1 MAEFNLVGSPEPF
14 LHVSMRQGEKVVDN
28 CNFFAIDQL
37 DSLSESELYDL
48 MLQEF
53 PQWLEQ
59 AKAKQILN

>member
-1 MAEFNLVGSPEPF
+1 MLFRSGIL
-14 LHVSMRQGEKVVDN
+14 EKLDTLTDRVVDN

-37 DSLSESELYDL
+37 DSLLESELYDL